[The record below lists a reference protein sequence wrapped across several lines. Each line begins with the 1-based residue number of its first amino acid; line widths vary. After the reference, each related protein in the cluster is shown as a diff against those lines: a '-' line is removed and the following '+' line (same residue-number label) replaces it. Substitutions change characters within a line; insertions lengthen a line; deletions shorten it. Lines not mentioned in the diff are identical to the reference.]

1 LNRLFPADNFVET
14 YERNEIMN
22 EHTTEKQSPEN
33 QTRSR
38 TFWLPLILGI
48 SLGANIWSAS
58 SNTSPLVAHGQSA
71 GASNG
76 FLMAPFVM
84 QGKGAAEGLAIFDT
98 NTKKLWTGFES
109 GNGFNV
115 HSVRDLSYD
124 MVPQEYS
131 SKGKQK
137 PSVKAMKDA
146 GRK

>member
-1 LNRLFPADNFVET
+1 
-14 YERNEIMN
+14 MN
-22 EHTTEKQSPEN
+22 EHTTVNQSTGNQSPGNQSTGNQSPES

-38 TFWLPLILGI
+38 TFWLPLLLGI
-48 SLGANIWSAS
+48 SLGANIWSGS
-58 SNTSPLVAHGQSA
+58 SATSPLVAHGQSA

-131 SKGKQK
+131 QKGKQK